1 MERMN
6 RRSFLIAGS
15 TQSVLLGAAS
25 AVAMRAETS
34 PVPLQPNRL
43 PREEF
48 TRRHDQVRAGMKWVG
63 LDVLLIPINEN
74 MTYLSN
80 ISTIAYGAY
89 LLFYQA
95 SPPTLLVNPVCY
107 WDSDA
112 AGPARSQ
119 YSGNELGTTIRETS
133 VVSDIRGVQPMDFGR
148 EIARCCRD
156 RSPSARRLGIVG
168 RDFDFPR
175 GGGSL
180 AGITGPQALNAAVA
194 ADLRKALPEIELVD
208 ATFILE
214 GVRLHKSPEEIVSI
228 RNAAALAD
236 RCKAAIAEELRRPGC
251 RDADIFAA
259 YWDTLLRAG
268 GSGSWWFMTASCASA
283 APEKQNFRDAPT
295 GRSVERGDVIL
306 AEIMP
311 AGPDGFV
318 GHAEAC
324 FALGRPAQAAHYE
337 RVNKACMAS
346 FEATLSRL
354 RPGVRITELA
364 DAADRPVREAGMK
377 RGAPIAYGLG
387 LFGLEP
393 PMVGLL
399 DPAPGPDPV
408 LAEHM
413 VMCVISHVFDP
424 ATHVTVRT
432 GSTQLITSSGTECLN
447 TEKPTGLLVL

>member
-1 MERMN
+1 MN

-15 TQSVLLGAAS
+15 TESLLLCAAP
-25 AVAMRAETS
+25 AVAMRKKTR
-34 PVPLQPNRL
+34 PVPVQPNRL

-48 TRRHDQVRAGMKWVG
+48 MRRHDQVRAGMKRTGV
-63 LDVLLIPINEN
+63 DVLMVPINEN

-80 ISTIAYGAY
+80 VSTIAYGAY
-89 LLFYQA
+89 LLFYQT
-95 SPPTLLVNPVCY
+95 SPPTLLINAVCY

-112 AGPARSQ
+112 TGPAASE
-119 YSGNELGTTIRETS
+119 YSGNELGSTIRETS
-133 VVSDIRGVQPMDFGR
+133 VVSDIRGVRPMDFGR

-180 AGITGPQALNAAVA
+180 AGLTGPQSLNPAVA
-194 ADLRKALPEIELVD
+194 ADLRKALPEVELVD
-208 ATFILE
+208 ATSILE
-214 GVRLHKSPEEIVSI
+214 AVRLHKSPEEIVSI
-228 RNAAALAD
+228 RIAATLAD
-236 RCKAAIAEELRRPGC
+236 RCKAGIAQELRRPGC
-251 RDADIFAA
+251 READLFAA

-283 APEKQNFRDAPT
+283 APQKQNFRDVPT
-295 GRSVERGDVIL
+295 DRAIERGDVVL

-311 AGPDGFV
+311 AGRDGFV

-337 RVNKACMAS
+337 RVDRVCAAS
-346 FEATLSRL
+346 FDATLSCL
-354 RPGVRITELA
+354 RPGVRLSEIVA
-364 DAADRPVREAGMK
+364 AADRPVREAGMK

-399 DPAPGPDPV
+399 DPAPGSDPA
-408 LAEHM
+408 LEEHM
-413 VMCVISHVFDP
+413 VMCVISHVIDP
-424 ATHVTVRT
+424 ASHVTVRT
-432 GSTQLITSSGTECLN
+432 GSTQLITSNGTECLN
-447 TEKPTGLLVL
+447 AEKPTGLLIL

>member
-15 TQSVLLGAAS
+15 SQSLLLCGTP
-25 AVAMRAETS
+25 AVAMRKKARPA
-34 PVPLQPNRL
+34 PVPSNRL

-48 TRRHDQVRAGMKWVG
+48 IRRHDQVRAGMKRTGV
-63 LDVLLIPINEN
+63 DVLVIPINEN

-80 ISTIAYGAY
+80 VSTIAYGAY
-89 LLFYQA
+89 LLFHQT
-95 SPPTLLVNPVCY
+95 SPPALLVNPVCY
-107 WDSDA
+107 WDSN
-112 AGPARSQ
+112 AGPATSQ

-133 VVSDIRGVQPMDFGR
+133 VVSDIRGVQPADFGR
-148 EIARCCRD
+148 EIAKYCRD

-180 AGITGPQALNAAVA
+180 AGLTGPQSLNPAVA
-194 ADLRKALPEIELVD
+194 ADLRKALPEAELVD
-208 ATFILE
+208 ATSILE
-214 GVRLHKSPEEIVSI
+214 AVRLHKSPEEIVSI
-228 RNAAALAD
+228 RNAATLAD
-236 RCKAAIAEELRRPGC
+236 RCKAGIARELRRPGC
-251 RDADIFAA
+251 READLFAA

-268 GSGSWWFMTASCASA
+268 GSGSWWFMTAACASR
-283 APEKQNFRDAPT
+283 APQKQNFRDAPT
-295 GRSVERGDVIL
+295 DRALERGDVVM

-324 FALGRPAQAAHYE
+324 FALGQPAQAAHYE
-337 RVNKACMAS
+337 RVNGVCLAS
-346 FEATLSRL
+346 FEATLSCL
-354 RPGVRITELA
+354 RPGVRISEIVA
-364 DAADRPVREAGMK
+364 AADRPVREAGMK
-377 RGAPIAYGLG
+377 RSAPIAYGLG

-399 DPAPGPDPV
+399 DPAPGPDPA
-408 LAEHM
+408 LEEHM

-432 GSTQLITSSGTECLN
+432 GSTQLITSNGTECLN
-447 TEKPTGLLVL
+447 TEKPTGLLIL